1 MLLGV
6 SELRKPGR
14 RRKLG
19 AFRKKGL
26 NSDAKV
32 IVALL
37 RKQPQTMEELCK
49 SADISRATFYR
60 VSQALDDFK
69 IIKKMGERYALWNFC
84 ELEETV
90 ANAVEYLRLDLCRH
104 PEAEEVAA
112 RIGRDPESV
121 RKLLFFHA
129 PELKWKPP
137 TPEEKEEANRLRQK
151 SLELAAQ
158 IKYSLD
164 SEIEMSEVSMDY
176 IKRVAFLLKHQFK
189 SITLDHLPFRGV
201 LLGPGLPAPPPPRER
216 TEKEIKEVIQKL
228 RRSTESK

>member
-19 AFRKKGL
+19 VFRKKKL
-26 NSDAKV
+26 SSDAKV
-32 IVALL
+32 IVELL
-37 RKQPQTMEELCK
+37 KKQPQTMEELCK
-49 SADISRATFYR
+49 SAGISRATFYR

-69 IIKKMGERYALWNFC
+69 IIKKMGDRHALWNFC

-90 ANAVEYLRLDLCRH
+90 ANAVDYLRLDLCRH

-129 PELKWKPP
+129 PDLGWKPP
-137 TPEEKEEANRLRQK
+137 TQEEKEEAKKQRQK
-151 SLELAAQ
+151 AWELAAQ

-164 SEIEMSEVSMDY
+164 DEIEILKISMEDVE
-176 IKRVAFLLKHQFK
+176 RAEFLLKHQLN
-189 SITLDHLPFRGV
+189 SIKLEHLPFRGV
-201 LLGPGLPAPPPPRER
+201 VLGPGFPTPSPPRER
-216 TEKEIKEVIQKL
+216 TEKEIKEAIEKFTGKV
-228 RRSTESK
+228 R